1 MVNKLIYSIRFLL
14 DRYFP
19 VILVLVVFVSYG
31 QTLGMGVWEDD
42 NALFFKLAHIQ
53 EAAGFLG
60 DGPLGQGPYKYT
72 ATLYFPVYYL
82 FGYNTFFYFAYAL
95 IFYILATF
103 VIYKTFS
110 YILGKSGGKIAGFLF
125 ACGFIASEGL
135 IRLFNSVIT
144 SLSIMLISGLLYFYW
159 KFLKEKKNIWYFFAL
174 VIFTASMELA
184 SARTHYLVS
193 VVILFELIFFAFQKP
208 IRSIGYSLIRLI
220 PFLLLFYKFFV
231 ISGDSRNLL
240 IKDYINHIL
249 NGNFYVLYGL
259 IGTFTN
265 IIIPGW
271 MLTFLNNIQSKIIL
285 TTGVGFPFAKYFL
298 LTFSLILLWFF
309 FRKHNFKLFLMPFYI
324 SILVGWVFL
333 SKKLFVN
340 PILNL
345 DETQLLTVTLG
356 GILLV
361 LFSIIPLFLTK
372 EKRKISIFLF
382 CWVIVNILAYSIYNS
397 GYAYPAENR
406 YLAHSLFALVGIMGL
421 FFVSVKGN
429 TPASKV
435 TLVLILL
442 WGFGNLISSVFY
454 QHNILIT
461 RSFPAKLMYQ
471 ELMSFVSK
479 VGKGDVFY
487 FDVADEAKSQF
498 KDAVSVAQ
506 MPETTSL
513 AWRYGVD
520 RYDISKFEDFEQF
533 ATYLTKETD
542 LSHIHSFFYSKG
554 GLVDTSEMMRMFLT
568 KGTSLNE
575 IKPIKTHIAGQVANE
590 LVFNFPEPLVSIY
603 PMNLFFIIRAQLP
616 DMKLLKYPFY
626 ADPLNNNPDESLKD
640 IMFAYQK
647 NKELLLKD
655 ASFSVSSQWQNN
667 TVSNLQ
673 DKDIST
679 VWQPDRILWKARDES
694 ITVDLKNPQE
704 IDRLVWVNGF
714 SDQTPVKYKIEV
726 SDDRLSWLSIK
737 EVSEVKRKERSLQIE
752 NLPVVK
758 TRFIRMTIT
767 DTLKGD
773 APAIA
778 EIWPVPHIFSGLD
791 IIEAEE
797 FLSQPFNYVLNQ
809 EDFERTLSQL
819 NFRGNVSVYWKTD
832 KSNNWQTNFNAKIHP
847 IYDGVTREYKL
858 EVPASGIKLSSLK
871 LSNVSIPGNL
881 ELQRLFISRSN
892 LLTK

>member
-1 MVNKLIYSIRFLL
+1 M
-14 DRYFP
+14 
-19 VILVLVVFVSYG
+19 ILVLVVFVSYG

-72 ATLYFPVYYL
+72 ATLYFPIYYL

-95 IFYILATF
+95 IFYILATL

-110 YILGKSGGKIAGFLF
+110 YILGKSGGKITGFLF
-125 ACGFIASEGL
+125 ACGFVASEGF
-135 IRLFNSVIT
+135 IRLFNSIIT
-144 SLSIMLISGLLYFYW
+144 SISIMLISGLLYFYW
-159 KFLKEKKNIWYFFAL
+159 KFLKEKKIVWYFLAL
-174 VIFTASMELA
+174 VVFTASIELA

-193 VVILFELIFFAFQKP
+193 VVVLFELIFLTFRKP
-208 IRSIGYSLIRLI
+208 VKSISYSIVRLA
-220 PFLLLFYKFFV
+220 PFLLLFYKSFIF
-231 ISGDSRNLL
+231 SGDSRSIL
-240 IKDYINHIL
+240 IRDFINHII
-249 NGNFYVLYGL
+249 NGELYIFYGL
-259 IGTFTN
+259 MGTFAN
-265 IIIPGW
+265 LVFPGSII
-271 MLTFLNNIQSKIIL
+271 TFLNNIQSKIIL
-285 TTGVGFPFAKYFL
+285 TTAIGFPFAKYFL
-298 LTFSLILLWFF
+298 LTFSLILLWFS
-309 FRKHNFKLFLMPFYI
+309 FRKHNFKFLLMPLYI

-345 DETQLLTVTLG
+345 DETQLLAVTLG

-406 YLAHSLFALVGIMGL
+406 YLAHSFFALVGIMGL

-454 QHNILIT
+454 QHNILVT
-461 RSFPAKLMYQ
+461 RSSPTKLMYQ
-471 ELMSFVSK
+471 ELMSFVPK
-479 VGKGDVFY
+479 VEKGDVFY

-498 KDAVSVAQ
+498 KDAVAVAQ

-542 LSHIHSFFYSKG
+542 LSRIHSFFYSKER
-554 GLVDTSEMMRMFLT
+554 LVDTSEMMRIFLT
-568 KGTSLNE
+568 EGSPLNE
-575 IKPIKTHIAGQVANE
+575 IKLIRTDIDSEVSKG
-590 LVFNFPEPLVSIY
+590 LVFDFPEPIDSTY
-603 PMNLFFIIRAQLP
+603 PMNLVLSIRAQLP
-616 DMKLLKYPFY
+616 DIAQFKYPLY
-626 ADPLNNNPDESLKD
+626 ADSLKNYPDESLKD
-640 IMFAYQK
+640 LMFGYQK
-647 NKELLLKD
+647 NKELLLKN
-655 ASFSVSSQWQNN
+655 ASFSVSSQWQDN
-667 TVSNLQ
+667 TVSNLH
-673 DKDIST
+673 DGDIST
-679 VWQPDRILWKARDES
+679 IWQANRILWKSRMES
-694 ITVDLKNPQE
+694 ITIDLKNPQE
-704 IDRLVWVNGF
+704 VDRLVWVNGF
-714 SDQTPVKYKIEV
+714 SDQTPVKFKIEI
-726 SDDRLSWLSIK
+726 SNDGFSWSKVK
-737 EVSEVKRKERSLQIE
+737 EVSEIKRRERSLQVE
-752 NLPVVK
+752 NFPVVK
-758 TRFIRMTIT
+758 TRFIKMTIT
-767 DTLKGD
+767 DTLKRD

-791 IIEAEE
+791 IVETEE
-797 FLSQPFNYVLNQ
+797 FLSQPFNFVLSQ
-809 EDFERTLSQL
+809 EDFERTLSKL
-819 NFRGNVSVYWKTD
+819 NFQGEVSVYWKSN
-832 KSNNWQTNFNAKIHP
+832 KSSDWQTNFNAKIHP

-858 EVPASGIKLSSLK
+858 EVPASGTKLDSLK
-871 LSNVSIPGNL
+871 LSNISIPGNL
-881 ELQRLFISRSN
+881 ELQELSISRSN
-892 LLTK
+892 LLAN